1 MITFDKT
8 ISFEEYNY
16 LRSLVDWYQVSE
28 RQFIKS
34 IPKSIFITVGRDSE
48 TGKAVSMARAV
59 DGVYHLLVVDVIVHP
74 DYQRQG
80 IGKQMISQLM
90 DFVHTEYIE
99 DGETTMVSLLS
110 AKDKEPFYEKFGFFR
125 RPNDERGAGMSQFY
139 TQLNNK

>member
-48 TGKAVSMARAV
+48 TGQAVSMARAV
-59 DGVYHLLVVDVIVHP
+59 GDGGYHLLVVDVIVHP

-139 TQLNNK
+139 TQK